1 MDANGDPKQSPDP
14 EEAGAIVHGRARP
27 DNAFERFLNP
37 IITWLAIA
45 LAVFHLYTGFAGAY
59 GALIQRSIHLSPIL
73 VLTYLLY
80 PTATNKR
87 FYIFGRLLDAI
98 FIIGSVTIGLYIID
112 QYHVLTFRDG
122 NPNLPDM
129 LLGVLAIILVLEATR
144 RVIGWT
150 LPLVAVAFV
159 IYAYWGPNMPGVFGH
174 RGYDWGRILQHT
186 YTSTEGIYGLPIGVS
201 ATFVILFIIFG
212 AILQETGAG
221 RFFIDLAFAL
231 FGRVRGGPAKVAV
244 VGSTLFGTISGSATA
259 NVVGTGTFTIPMMK
273 RLGYQPT
280 FAAAVEAV
288 ASTGGQFMPPIMGAA
303 VFVMIEM
310 IHVTYRE
317 IIVMALLP
325 AILFYVAVFIAVDLE
340 AVRLGLRG
348 MDRSELPK
356 ATRLLAEGWPFLAP
370 PVILVFMLMYMYWSP
385 TKAGFWAIV
394 STVAVSSLKASSRL
408 TPRQILGA
416 LRAGTMATL
425 QVALA
430 CACAGVVVSVFTLTG
445 LGAKV
450 SFALLELANEALLPM
465 LVIGMV
471 TSILLGMG
479 MPTTPAYIILA
490 VLIAP
495 SLVKAGVPQISAH
508 LFVFY
513 SGIISAITPP
523 VALAAYAGAAIAKA
537 PPLRTGFLAMR
548 IGLAAF
554 IVPFMFVYSPGLV
567 FHGTPWEVVYSIGTS
582 LLGILAITYGVQ
594 GRMLRELYIVE
605 RMILV
610 VSGLLFIP
618 YSISA
623 NGIGLFL
630 FLALVAWQ
638 RWRSVDV
645 SLRLRRGAGAEE
657 VTSSYPSRE
666 EQR

>member
-129 LLGVLAIILVLEATR
+129 LLGILAIILVLEATR

-605 RMILV
+605 RMFLV

-630 FLALVAWQ
+630 FLTVVAWQ

>member
-1 MDANGDPKQSPDP
+1 MKANGEPKQSPDP

-87 FYIFGRLLDAI
+87 FYIFGRFLDAL
-98 FIIGSVTIGLYIID
+98 FIIGSVSIGLYIID

-122 NPNLPDM
+122 NPNLSDM
-129 LLGVLAIILVLEATR
+129 LLGILAIILVLEATR

-325 AILFYVAVFIAVDLE
+325 AILYYVAVFIAVDLE

-356 ATRLLAEGWPFLAP
+356 ATRLLADGWPFLAP
-370 PVILVFMLMYMYWSP
+370 PVILVFMLMYMHWSP
-385 TKAGFWAIV
+385 TKAGFWAIA
-394 STVAVSSLKASSRL
+394 STVAVSSLKATSRL

-495 SLVKAGVPQISAH
+495 SLVKAGVPQIPAH

-567 FHGTPWEVVYSIGTS
+567 FHGSPWEVVYSIGTS

-645 SLRLRRGAGAEE
+645 SLPIRRGAGADE

>member
-1 MDANGDPKQSPDP
+1 MDANGEPKRSPDP
-14 EEAGAIVHGRARP
+14 EEAGVIVHGKARP
-27 DNAFERFLNP
+27 DNAFERFLSP
-37 IITWLAIA
+37 VITWLAIA

-73 VLTYLLY
+73 VLTFLLY
-80 PTATNKR
+80 PTATKDR
-87 FYIFGRLLDAI
+87 FYIFGRLLDTL
-98 FIIGSVTIGLYIID
+98 FIIGSVSIGLYIID

-150 LPLVAVAFV
+150 LPLVAVTFV

-370 PVILVFMLMYMYWSP
+370 PIILVFMLMYMHWSP

-394 STVAVSSLKASSRL
+394 STVAVSSLKAGSRL

-605 RMILV
+605 RMFLV

-630 FLALVAWQ
+630 FLAVVAWQ
-638 RWRSVDV
+638 RWRSVDG

>member
-1 MDANGDPKQSPDP
+1 MDANGEPKQSPDA
-14 EEAGAIVHGRARP
+14 EEAGVIVHGRARP

-45 LAVFHLYTGFAGAY
+45 VAVFHLYTGFAGAY

-73 VLTYLLY
+73 ILTYLLY
-80 PTATNKR
+80 PTSTKER
-87 FYIFGRLLDAI
+87 YYVFGRLLDTLLV
-98 FIIGSVTIGLYIID
+98 IGSITIGLYIID

-122 NPNLPDM
+122 NPNLTDM
-129 LLGVLAIILVLEATR
+129 LLGIVAIILVLEATR

-159 IYAYWGPNMPGVFGH
+159 IYAYWGPNMPGIFGH
-174 RGYDWGRILQHT
+174 RGYDWGRILQHS
-186 YTSTEGIYGLPIGVS
+186 YTSTEGIYGFPIGVS
-201 ATFVILFIIFG
+201 ATFVILFITFG
-212 AILQETGAG
+212 AFLQETGAG
-221 RFFIDLAFAL
+221 RFFIDLAFGL

-288 ASTGGQFMPPIMGAA
+288 SSTGGQFMPPIMGAA
-303 VFVMIEM
+303 VFIMIEM

-325 AILFYVAVFIAVDLE
+325 AILYYVAVFIAVDLE

-348 MDRSELPK
+348 MDRSELPRPL
-356 ATRLLAEGWPFLAP
+356 RLLSEGWPFLAP
-370 PVILVFMLMYMYWSP
+370 PVILVFMLMYMHWSP
-385 TKAGFWAIV
+385 TKSGFWAIV
-394 STVAVSSLKASSRL
+394 ATVAVSSLKAASRL
-408 TPRQILGA
+408 SPRQILSA

-430 CACAGVVVSVFTLTG
+430 CACAGIVVSIFTLTG

-450 SFALLELANEALLPM
+450 SFALLELAHEALLPM

-479 MPTTPAYIILA
+479 MPTMPAYIILA

-495 SLVKAGVPQISAH
+495 SLVKAGVPKISAH
-508 LFVFY
+508 LFVLY

-537 PPLRTGFLAMR
+537 PPLRTGFLAIR

-567 FHGTPWEVVYSIGTS
+567 FIGSPWDVVYAVGTS
-582 LLGILAITYGVQ
+582 LLGILAFTYGVQ
-594 GRMLRELYIVE
+594 GRMLSELHIVE
-605 RMILV
+605 RILLV
-610 VSGLLFIP
+610 ASGILMIP
-618 YSISA
+618 YSVAA
-623 NGIGLFL
+623 NGTGLFGL
-630 FLALVAWQ
+630 LAVVAWQ
-638 RWRSVDV
+638 RWRSADV
-645 SLRLRRGAGAEE
+645 SLRLRRGAEADE
-657 VTSSYPSRE
+657 VTSSYPSQE
-666 EQR
+666 ERQ

>member
-1 MDANGDPKQSPDP
+1 MNANGDPKQSPDP
-14 EEAGAIVHGRARP
+14 EEAGVIVHGRARP

-80 PTATNKR
+80 PTATKDR
-87 FYIFGRLLDAI
+87 FYIFGRLLDTL

-129 LLGVLAIILVLEATR
+129 LLGILAIILVLEATR

-174 RGYDWGRILQHT
+174 RGYDWGRILQHA

-212 AILQETGAG
+212 AFLQETGAG

-325 AILFYVAVFIAVDLE
+325 AILYYVAVFIAVDLE

-356 ATRLLAEGWPFLAP
+356 PVRLLAEGWPFLAP
-370 PVILVFMLMYMYWSP
+370 PVILVFMLMYMHWSP

-408 TPRQILGA
+408 TPRQILDA
-416 LRAGTMATL
+416 LRAGTMSTL

-450 SFALLELANEALLPM
+450 SFALLELAHEALLPM

-479 MPTTPAYIILA
+479 MPTMPAYIILA

-495 SLVKAGVPQISAH
+495 SLVKAGVPKISAH
-508 LFVFY
+508 LFVLY

-537 PPLRTGFLAMR
+537 PPLRTGFLAIR

-567 FHGTPWEVVYSIGTS
+567 FLGSPWEVVYSIGTS

-594 GRMLRELYIVE
+594 GRMLRELNIVE
-605 RMILV
+605 RMFLV

-638 RWRSVDV
+638 RWISVDV

>member
-129 LLGVLAIILVLEATR
+129 LLGILAIILVLEATR

-186 YTSTEGIYGLPIGVS
+186 YTSTERIYGLPIGVS

>member
-1 MDANGDPKQSPDP
+1 MEANGDPKQPPDP

-87 FYIFGRLLDAI
+87 FYIFGRLLDAL

-129 LLGVLAIILVLEATR
+129 LLGILAIILVLEATR

-325 AILFYVAVFIAVDLE
+325 AILYYVAVFIAVDLE

-356 ATRLLAEGWPFLAP
+356 ATRLLADGWPFLAP
-370 PVILVFMLMYMYWSP
+370 PVILVFMLMYMHWSP
-385 TKAGFWAIV
+385 TKAGFWAIA

-495 SLVKAGVPQISAH
+495 SLVKAGVPQIPAH

-567 FHGTPWEVVYSIGTS
+567 FHGSPWEVVYSIGTS

-645 SLRLRRGAGAEE
+645 SLPIRHGAGAEE
-657 VTSSYPSRE
+657 VTSSYPSRK

>member
-1 MDANGDPKQSPDP
+1 
-14 EEAGAIVHGRARP
+14 
-27 DNAFERFLNP
+27 
-37 IITWLAIA
+37 
-45 LAVFHLYTGFAGAY
+45 
-59 GALIQRSIHLSPIL
+59 
-73 VLTYLLY
+73 
-80 PTATNKR
+80 
-87 FYIFGRLLDAI
+87 
-98 FIIGSVTIGLYIID
+98 
-112 QYHVLTFRDG
+112 
-122 NPNLPDM
+122 
-129 LLGVLAIILVLEATR
+129 
-144 RVIGWT
+144 
-150 LPLVAVAFV
+150 
-159 IYAYWGPNMPGVFGH
+159 
-174 RGYDWGRILQHT
+174 
-186 YTSTEGIYGLPIGVS
+186 
-201 ATFVILFIIFG
+201 
-212 AILQETGAG
+212 
-221 RFFIDLAFAL
+221 
-231 FGRVRGGPAKVAV
+231 
-244 VGSTLFGTISGSATA
+244 
-259 NVVGTGTFTIPMMK
+259 
-273 RLGYQPT
+273 
-280 FAAAVEAV
+280 
-288 ASTGGQFMPPIMGAA
+288 
-303 VFVMIEM
+303 
-310 IHVTYRE
+310 
-317 IIVMALLP
+317 
-325 AILFYVAVFIAVDLE
+325 
-340 AVRLGLRG
+340 
-348 MDRSELPK
+348 
-356 ATRLLAEGWPFLAP
+356 
-370 PVILVFMLMYMYWSP
+370 MLMYMYWSP

-548 IGLAAF
+548 IGAGGVHRPVHVRIQPRPRFFTEPLGKWF
-554 IVPFMFVYSPGLV
+554 TRLGLPSWGYWPSLTVY
-567 FHGTPWEVVYSIGTS
+567 
-582 LLGILAITYGVQ
+582 
-594 GRMLRELYIVE
+594 REECCGSSTIVE

>member
-1 MDANGDPKQSPDP
+1 MEANGEPKRPPDP
-14 EEAGAIVHGRARP
+14 EEAGVIVHGKARP

-73 VLTYLLY
+73 VLTFLLY
-80 PTATNKR
+80 PTATKDR
-87 FYIFGRLLDAI
+87 FYIFGRLLDTL

-122 NPNLPDM
+122 NPNLQDM
-129 LLGVLAIILVLEATR
+129 LLGILAIILVLEATR
-144 RVIGWT
+144 RVVGWT

-201 ATFVILFIIFG
+201 ATFVILFITFG
-212 AILQETGAG
+212 AFLQETGAG

-325 AILFYVAVFIAVDLE
+325 AILYYVAVFIAVDLE

-356 ATRLLAEGWPFLAP
+356 ATRLLGEGWPFLAP
-370 PVILVFMLMYMYWSP
+370 PVILVFMLMYMHWSP

-394 STVAVSSLKASSRL
+394 ATVAVSSLKASSRL

-495 SLVKAGVPQISAH
+495 SLVKAGVPKISAH

-645 SLRLRRGAGAEE
+645 SLRLRRGAGAEKA
-657 VTSSYPSRE
+657 TSSYPSRE

>member
-73 VLTYLLY
+73 VLTFLLY

-129 LLGVLAIILVLEATR
+129 LLGILAIILVLEATR

-370 PVILVFMLMYMYWSP
+370 PIILVFMLMYMYWSP

>member
-1 MDANGDPKQSPDP
+1 MDANGEPKRSPDP
-14 EEAGAIVHGRARP
+14 EEAGVIVHGQARP
-27 DNAFERFLNP
+27 DNAFERFLSP

-80 PTATNKR
+80 PTATKDR
-87 FYIFGRLLDAI
+87 FYIFGRLLDTL
-98 FIIGSVTIGLYIID
+98 FIIGSVSIGLYIID

-129 LLGVLAIILVLEATR
+129 LLGILAIILVLEATR

-221 RFFIDLAFAL
+221 RFFIDLAFAF

-370 PVILVFMLMYMYWSP
+370 PVILVFMLMYMHWSP

-416 LRAGTMATL
+416 LRAGTMSTL

-605 RMILV
+605 RIILV

-630 FLALVAWQ
+630 FLAVVAWQ

-645 SLRLRRGAGAEE
+645 SSRLRRGAGAEE

>member
-1 MDANGDPKQSPDP
+1 MDANGEPKRSPDP
-14 EEAGAIVHGRARP
+14 EEAGVIVHGKARP
-27 DNAFERFLNP
+27 DNAFERFLSP
-37 IITWLAIA
+37 VITWLAIA

-129 LLGVLAIILVLEATR
+129 LLGILAIILVLEATR

-150 LPLVAVAFV
+150 LPLVAVTFV

-370 PVILVFMLMYMYWSP
+370 PVILVFMLMYMHWSP

-630 FLALVAWQ
+630 FLAVVAWQ

>member
-1 MDANGDPKQSPDP
+1 MEANGEPKQSPDP
-14 EEAGAIVHGRARP
+14 EEAGVIVHGQARP
-27 DNAFERFLNP
+27 DNAFERFLSP

-80 PTATNKR
+80 PTATKDR
-87 FYIFGRLLDAI
+87 FYIFGRLLDTL
-98 FIIGSVTIGLYIID
+98 FIIGSVSIGLYIID

-122 NPNLPDM
+122 NPNLSDM
-129 LLGVLAIILVLEATR
+129 LLGILAIILVLEATR

-325 AILFYVAVFIAVDLE
+325 AILYYIAVFIAVDLE

-356 ATRLLAEGWPFLAP
+356 ATRLLADGWPFLAP

-567 FHGTPWEVVYSIGTS
+567 FHGSPWEVVYSIGTS

-645 SLRLRRGAGAEE
+645 SLRIRHGAGAEE

>member
-1 MDANGDPKQSPDP
+1 MDANGEPKQSPDP

-129 LLGVLAIILVLEATR
+129 LLGILAIILVLEATR

-370 PVILVFMLMYMYWSP
+370 PIILVFMLMYMYWSP

>member
-1 MDANGDPKQSPDP
+1 MDANGEPKRSPDP
-14 EEAGAIVHGRARP
+14 EEAGVIVHGKARP
-27 DNAFERFLNP
+27 DNAFERFLSP
-37 IITWLAIA
+37 VITWLAIA

-73 VLTYLLY
+73 VLTFLLY
-80 PTATNKR
+80 PTATKDR
-87 FYIFGRLLDAI
+87 FYIFGRLLDTL
-98 FIIGSVTIGLYIID
+98 FIIGSVSIGLYIID

-129 LLGVLAIILVLEATR
+129 LLGILAIILVLEATR

-150 LPLVAVAFV
+150 LPLVAVTFV

-370 PVILVFMLMYMYWSP
+370 PIILVFMLMYMHWSP

-394 STVAVSSLKASSRL
+394 STVAVSSLKAGSRL

-554 IVPFMFVYSPGLV
+554 IVPFMFVYSLGLV

-605 RMILV
+605 RMFLV

-630 FLALVAWQ
+630 FLAVVAWQ

>member
-129 LLGVLAIILVLEATR
+129 LLGILAIILVLEATR

-310 IHVTYRE
+310 IRVTYRE

>member
-1 MDANGDPKQSPDP
+1 MDANGEPKQSPDS
-14 EEAGAIVHGRARP
+14 EESGAIVHGRVRP

-45 LAVFHLYTGFAGAY
+45 VAIFHLYTGFAGAY

-80 PTATNKR
+80 PTATKER
-87 FYIFGRLLDAI
+87 FYVFGRALDTLLV
-98 FIIGSVTIGLYIID
+98 IGSITIGLYIID

-122 NPNLPDM
+122 NPNVTDM
-129 LLGVLAIILVLEATR
+129 LLGIVAIILVLEATR

-159 IYAYWGPNMPGVFGH
+159 VYAYWGPNMPGIFGH
-174 RGYDWGRILQHT
+174 RGYDWGRILQHS
-186 YTSTEGIYGLPIGVS
+186 YTSTEGIYGFPIGVS
-201 ATFVILFIIFG
+201 ATFVILFITFG
-212 AILQETGAG
+212 AFLQETGAG
-221 RFFIDLAFAL
+221 RFFIDLAFGL

-288 ASTGGQFMPPIMGAA
+288 SSTGGQFMPPIMGAA
-303 VFVMIEM
+303 VFIMIEM

-325 AILFYVAVFIAVDLE
+325 AILYYVAVFIAVDLE

-348 MDRSELPK
+348 MERSELPRPL
-356 ATRLLAEGWPFLAP
+356 RLLAEGWPFLAP
-370 PVILVFMLMYMYWSP
+370 PVILVFMLMYMHWSP
-385 TKAGFWAIV
+385 TKSGFWAIV
-394 STVAVSSLKASSRL
+394 ATVAVSSLKAASRL
-408 TPRQILGA
+408 SPRQILSA

-430 CACAGVVVSVFTLTG
+430 CACAGIVVSIFTLTG

-450 SFALLELANEALLPM
+450 SFALLELAHEALLPM

-479 MPTTPAYIILA
+479 MPTMPAYIILA

-495 SLVKAGVPQISAH
+495 SLVKAGVPKISAH
-508 LFVFY
+508 LFVLY

-537 PPLRTGFLAMR
+537 PPLRTGFMAIR

-567 FHGTPWEVVYSIGTS
+567 FIGSPWEVIYSVGTS
-582 LLGILAITYGVQ
+582 LLGILAFTYGVQ
-594 GRMLRELYIVE
+594 GRMLRELHIAE
-605 RMILV
+605 RMFLVFSGIL
-610 VSGLLFIP
+610 LIP
-618 YSISA
+618 FSIPV
-623 NGIGLFL
+623 NGIGLIL
-630 FLALVAWQ
+630 LLAVVAWQ

-645 SLRLRRGAGAEE
+645 SLRLRRGAGADE
-657 VTSSYPSRE
+657 VTSSYPSQE

>member
-1 MDANGDPKQSPDP
+1 MDANGEPKQSPDA
-14 EEAGAIVHGRARP
+14 EEAGAIVHGRVRP

-37 IITWLAIA
+37 VITWLAIA
-45 LAVFHLYTGFAGAY
+45 VAVFHLYTGFAGAY

-80 PTATNKR
+80 PTATKER
-87 FYIFGRLLDAI
+87 FYVFGRALDTLLV
-98 FIIGSVTIGLYIID
+98 IGSITIGLYIID

-122 NPNLPDM
+122 NPNLADM
-129 LLGVLAIILVLEATR
+129 LLGIVAIILVLEATR

-159 IYAYWGPNMPGVFGH
+159 VYAYWGPNMPGIFGH
-174 RGYDWGRILQHT
+174 RGYDWGRILQHS
-186 YTSTEGIYGLPIGVS
+186 YTSTEGIYGFPIGVS
-201 ATFVILFIIFG
+201 ATFVILFITFG
-212 AILQETGAG
+212 AFLQETGAG
-221 RFFIDLAFAL
+221 RFFIDLAFGL

-288 ASTGGQFMPPIMGAA
+288 SSTGGQFMPPIMGAA
-303 VFVMIEM
+303 VFIMIEM

-325 AILFYVAVFIAVDLE
+325 AILYYVAVFIAVDLE

-356 ATRLLAEGWPFLAP
+356 PLRLLAEGWPFLAP
-370 PVILVFMLMYMYWSP
+370 PVILVFMLMYMHWSP
-385 TKAGFWAIV
+385 TKSGFWAIV
-394 STVAVSSLKASSRL
+394 ATVAVSSLKAASRL
-408 TPRQILGA
+408 SPRQILSA

-430 CACAGVVVSVFTLTG
+430 CACAGIVVSIFTLTG

-450 SFALLELANEALLPM
+450 SFALLELAHEALLPM

-479 MPTTPAYIILA
+479 MPTMPAYIILA

-495 SLVKAGVPQISAH
+495 SLVKAGVPKISAH
-508 LFVFY
+508 LFVLY

-537 PPLRTGFLAMR
+537 PPLRTGFLAIR

-567 FHGTPWEVVYSIGTS
+567 FIGSPWEVIYSVGTS
-582 LLGILAITYGVQ
+582 LMGILAFTYGVQ
-594 GRMLRELYIVE
+594 GRMLRELHIVE
-605 RMILV
+605 RMLLV
-610 VSGLLFIP
+610 ASGLLLIP
-618 YSISA
+618 YSITM
-623 NGIGLFL
+623 NGTGLIL
-630 FLALVAWQ
+630 LLAVVAWQ

-645 SLRLRRGAGAEE
+645 SLRLRRGAGADE
-657 VTSSYPSRE
+657 VTSSYPSQE

>member
-80 PTATNKR
+80 PTATKDR
-87 FYIFGRLLDAI
+87 FYIFGRLLDTL
-98 FIIGSVTIGLYIID
+98 FIIGSVSIGLYIID

-129 LLGVLAIILVLEATR
+129 LLGILAIILVLEATR

>member
-1 MDANGDPKQSPDP
+1 MDANGEPKQPPEP
-14 EEAGAIVHGRARP
+14 EESGAIVHGRVRP
-27 DNAFERFLNP
+27 DNAFERFLSP
-37 IITWLAIA
+37 VITWLAIA
-45 LAVFHLYTGFAGAY
+45 VAVFHLYTGFAGAY

-73 VLTYLLY
+73 ILTYLLY
-80 PTATNKR
+80 PTATKER
-87 FYIFGRLLDAI
+87 FYVVGRALDI
-98 FIIGSVTIGLYIID
+98 LFVIGSITIGLYIID

-129 LLGVLAIILVLEATR
+129 LLGIVAIILVLEATR

-150 LPLVAVAFV
+150 LPLVAVAFIV
-159 IYAYWGPNMPGVFGH
+159 YAYWGPNMPGIFGH
-174 RGYDWGRILQHT
+174 RGYDWGRILQHS
-186 YTSTEGIYGLPIGVS
+186 YTSTEGIYGFPIGVS
-201 ATFVILFIIFG
+201 ATFVILFITFG
-212 AILQETGAG
+212 AFLQETGAG
-221 RFFIDLAFAL
+221 RFFIDLAFGL

-288 ASTGGQFMPPIMGAA
+288 SSTGGQFMPPIMGAA
-303 VFVMIEM
+303 VFIMIEM

-325 AILFYVAVFIAVDLE
+325 AILYYVAVFIAVDLE

-348 MDRSELPK
+348 MERSELPRPL
-356 ATRLLAEGWPFLAP
+356 RLLSEGWPFLAP
-370 PVILVFMLMYMYWSP
+370 PVILVFMLMYMHWSP
-385 TKAGFWAIV
+385 TKSGFWAIV
-394 STVAVSSLKASSRL
+394 ATVAVSSLKAASRL
-408 TPRQILGA
+408 SPRQILSA

-430 CACAGVVVSVFTLTG
+430 CACAGIVVSIFTLTG

-450 SFALLELANEALLPM
+450 SFALLELAHEALLPM

-479 MPTTPAYIILA
+479 MPTMPAYIILA

-495 SLVKAGVPQISAH
+495 SLVKAGVPKISAH
-508 LFVFY
+508 LFVLY

-537 PPLRTGFLAMR
+537 PPLRTGFLAIR

-567 FHGTPWEVVYSIGTS
+567 FIGSPGEVIYAVGTS
-582 LLGILAITYGVQ
+582 LLGILAFTYGVQ
-594 GRMLRELYIVE
+594 GRMLRELHIVE
-605 RMILV
+605 RMLLV
-610 VSGLLFIP
+610 ASGLLFIP
-618 YSISA
+618 YSITM
-623 NGIGLFL
+623 NGTGFILL
-630 FLALVAWQ
+630 LAVVAWQ

-645 SLRLRRGAGAEE
+645 SLRFRRGAGADE
-657 VTSSYPSRE
+657 VTSTYPSQE

>member
-80 PTATNKR
+80 PTATKDR
-87 FYIFGRLLDAI
+87 FYIFGRLLDTL
-98 FIIGSVTIGLYIID
+98 FIIGSVSIGLYIID

-129 LLGVLAIILVLEATR
+129 LLGILAIILVLEATR

-150 LPLVAVAFV
+150 LPLVAVSFV

-221 RFFIDLAFAL
+221 RFFIDLAFAF

-325 AILFYVAVFIAVDLE
+325 AILYYVAVFIAVDLE

-370 PVILVFMLMYMYWSP
+370 PVILVFMLMYMHWSP

>member
-129 LLGVLAIILVLEATR
+129 LLGILAIILVLEATR

-150 LPLVAVAFV
+150 LPLVAVTFV

-310 IHVTYRE
+310 IRVTYRE

>member
-129 LLGVLAIILVLEATR
+129 LLGILAIILVLEATR

>member
-1 MDANGDPKQSPDP
+1 MEANGEPKQPPDP

-87 FYIFGRLLDAI
+87 FYIFGRLLDAL

-129 LLGVLAIILVLEATR
+129 LLGILAIILVLEATR

-303 VFVMIEM
+303 VFVMVEM

-325 AILFYVAVFIAVDLE
+325 AILYYVAVFIAVDLE

-356 ATRLLAEGWPFLAP
+356 ATRLLADGWPFLAP
-370 PVILVFMLMYMYWSP
+370 PVILVFMLMYMHWSP
-385 TKAGFWAIV
+385 TKAGFWAIA

-495 SLVKAGVPQISAH
+495 SLVKAGVPQIPAH

-567 FHGTPWEVVYSIGTS
+567 FHGSPWEVVYSIGTS

-645 SLRLRRGAGAEE
+645 SLPIRHGAGAEE
-657 VTSSYPSRE
+657 VTSSYPSRK

>member
-129 LLGVLAIILVLEATR
+129 LLGILAIILVLEATR

-370 PVILVFMLMYMYWSP
+370 PIILVFMLMYMYWSP

>member
-1 MDANGDPKQSPDP
+1 MEANGEPKRSPDP

-27 DNAFERFLNP
+27 DNAFERFLSP

-73 VLTYLLY
+73 VLTFLLY

-87 FYIFGRLLDAI
+87 FYIFGRLLDTL

-122 NPNLPDM
+122 NPNLSDM
-129 LLGVLAIILVLEATR
+129 LLGILAIILVLEATR

-325 AILFYVAVFIAVDLE
+325 AILYYVAVFIAVDLE

-356 ATRLLAEGWPFLAP
+356 ATRLLADGWPFLAP
-370 PVILVFMLMYMYWSP
+370 PVILVFMLMYMHWSP
-385 TKAGFWAIV
+385 TKAGFWAIA

-495 SLVKAGVPQISAH
+495 SLVKAGVPQIPAH

-567 FHGTPWEVVYSIGTS
+567 FHGSPWEVVYSIGTS

-605 RMILV
+605 RIILV

-645 SLRLRRGAGAEE
+645 SLPIRHGAGAEE
-657 VTSSYPSRE
+657 VTSSYPPRE